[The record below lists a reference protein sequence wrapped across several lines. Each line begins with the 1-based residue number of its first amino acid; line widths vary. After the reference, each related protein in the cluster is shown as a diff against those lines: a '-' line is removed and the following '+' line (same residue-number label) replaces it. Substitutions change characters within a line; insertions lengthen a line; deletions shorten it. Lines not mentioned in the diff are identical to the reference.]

1 MAGTENQEKG
11 SGGPFNM
18 IKNMVFQW
26 PLSVK
31 IGVGVAI
38 VAVIIV
44 AMLVNSHNAQ
54 FKMVPIYAK
63 DVSTDD
69 VEEIKLQLIKMGYNE
84 GVEFDIVKG
93 EKTSYLVAQTILR
106 NKMVSQLADMGLPR
120 SVRTTSDNTESG
132 GFTQTEDER
141 ATANLRGLEGDM
153 EMSIMMM
160 EGIIDANVKIVP
172 RKESL
177 FQEQEEPGKSTVMIK
192 TRDNYSI
199 SKAQIQGIINLVV
212 GSVEG
217 LTPENISV
225 VDTRGITLSDLV
237 APEVDE
243 FGVPT
248 SSAQQDRQK
257 DFEKS
262 LTNSAQELLDKTL
275 GDGNAF
281 VEVRANLNFDQKEQ
295 QMEVLGSP
303 TGGGTSAPVSLSTD
317 SEAYSSG
324 GENQGYITIGGR
336 TVGVNQAAGFE
347 PVSTGSGDQMVP
359 PGNGGHVIS
368 YQVDAEK
375 YDNAAGGDDGVT
387 PAGGGADG
395 KASNYDHTVTQVNV
409 EYDKYQ
415 THIITAPGG
424 VDRLSVA
431 LMLNSIPEGR
441 VEEIKNAV
449 AACVGIDPSRGDVVS
464 VSNFPFNRSEYEEM
478 REEMLSAPVVPADN
492 ASGTSLQI
500 PAVNKAV
507 IGWAGA
513 AIVLLLLIVFALFL
527 AKQKKSDKEKMQ
539 LNLTAGSGSSI
550 NPIADLLSDK
560 SGRTVAPSSNNGTSV
575 DELTRLAK
583 EKPTQIAELLKT
595 SWMADR

>member
-1 MAGTENQEKG
+1 MAGENQEK
-11 SGGPFNM
+11 SGGGSPITM
-18 IKNMVFQW
+18 IKNMVMNW

-31 IGVGVAI
+31 IGVGVAL
-38 VAVIIV
+38 VAIIIV
-44 AMLVNSHNAQ
+44 AIMINSHNAQ
-54 FKMVPIYAK
+54 FKMVPLYAK
-63 DVSTDD
+63 DISADD

-84 GVEFDIVKG
+84 GTEFDVMKG
-93 EKTSYLVAQTILR
+93 EKTSYIVSQTILR

-120 SVRTTSDNTESG
+120 SVRTTSETAKSG

-141 ATANLRGLEGDM
+141 NLANLRALEGDM

-160 EGIIDANVKIVP
+160 EGIIDAKVKIVP
-172 RKESL
+172 QKESI
-177 FQEQEEPGKSTVMIK
+177 FEEQQEPGKATVMIK

-199 SKAQIQGIINLVV
+199 SKPQIQGIINLVV

-217 LTPENISV
+217 LTADNISL

-248 SSAQQDRQK
+248 SGAQQDKQK

-262 LTNSAQELLDKTL
+262 LTNSAQDLLDKTL

-295 QMEVLGSP
+295 KMKVLGSP
-303 TGGGTSAPVSLSTD
+303 TGGSSGAPVSLSTD
-317 SEAYSSG
+317 SETTSPG
-324 GENQGYITIGGR
+324 GESQGYITIGGR

-347 PVSTGSGDQMVP
+347 PVSSVSGDQTVP
-359 PGNGGHVIS
+359 PSNGGHVIS
-368 YQVDAEK
+368 YQIDSENYNNDK
-375 YDNAAGGDDGVT
+375 SGDDGVT
-387 PAGGGADG
+387 PAGGGTDG
-395 KASNYDHTVTQVNV
+395 KASNYDHTVTQVNID
-409 EYDKYQ
+409 YDQYE

-431 LMLNSIPEGR
+431 LMLNQIPEGR

-449 AACVGIDPSRGDVVS
+449 AACVGLDPSRGDVIS

-478 REEMLSAPVVPADN
+478 REEMLSAPVAPSHNPA
-492 ASGTSLQI
+492 GTSFQM

-513 AIVLLLLIVFALFL
+513 AIVLLLLVVFALFL
-527 AKQKKSDKEKMQ
+527 AKQKKSDREKMQ
-539 LNLTAGSGSSI
+539 INLTAGPGSSI

-560 SGRTVAPSSNNGTSV
+560 SGRTVAPSSNNATSV

-595 SWMADR
+595 SWMADK

>member
-11 SGGPFNM
+11 SGSPINM
-18 IKNMVFQW
+18 IKNMVMSW

-38 VAVIIV
+38 VALIV
-44 AMLVNSHNAQ
+44 VAIVYNNHNAQ
-54 FKMVPIYAK
+54 FKMVPLYAK
-63 DVSTDD
+63 EISPED
-69 VEEIKLQLIKMGYNE
+69 VEEIKLQLINMGYNA
-84 GVEFDIVKG
+84 GAEFDIVKG
-93 EKTSYLVAQTILR
+93 EKTSYIVAQAVLR

-120 SVRTTSDNTESG
+120 AVRTTSDNAKSG

-141 ATANLRGLEGDM
+141 EQSNIRALEGDM

-172 RKESL
+172 QKESI
-177 FQEQEEPGKSTVMIK
+177 FEEQQQPGKATVMIK

-199 SKAQIQGIINLVV
+199 SKPQIQGIINLVV

-217 LTPENISV
+217 LTAENISV

-257 DFEKS
+257 DFEQS

-295 QMEVLGSP
+295 KMEVLGSP
-303 TGGGTSAPVSLSTD
+303 TGGGEGAPVSLSTD
-317 SEAYSSG
+317 STSTAPG
-324 GENQGYITIGGR
+324 GDSQGYITIGGR

-347 PVSTGSGDQMVP
+347 PVSTGGGDQMVP
-359 PGNGGHVIS
+359 PSNGGHVIS
-368 YQVDAEK
+368 YQVDSETYKNDGA
-375 YDNAAGGDDGVT
+375 GDDGVT
-387 PAGGGADG
+387 PAGGGPDG
-395 KASNYDHTVTQVNV
+395 KASDYDHTVTQVNV
-409 EYDKYQ
+409 DYDKYE
-415 THIITAPGG
+415 THIVTAPGG

-431 LMLNSIPEGR
+431 LMLNNIPEGR

-449 AACVGIDPSRGDVVS
+449 AACVGIDPSRGDVIS

-478 REEMLSAPVVPADN
+478 REEMLSAPIAPAN
-492 ASGTSLQI
+492 KAEGTSFQI

-513 AIVLLLLIVFALFL
+513 AIVLLLLVVFALFL
-527 AKQKKSDKEKMQ
+527 AKQKKSDREKMQ
-539 LNLTAGSGSSI
+539 LNLTAGPGSSI

-560 SGRTVAPSSNNGTSV
+560 SGRTVAPSSNNATSV

-595 SWMADR
+595 SWMADK